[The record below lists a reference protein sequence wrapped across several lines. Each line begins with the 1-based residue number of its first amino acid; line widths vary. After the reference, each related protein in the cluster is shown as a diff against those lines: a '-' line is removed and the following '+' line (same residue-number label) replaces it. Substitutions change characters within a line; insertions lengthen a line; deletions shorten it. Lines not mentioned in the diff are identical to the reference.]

1 MLTGERDAPI
11 VDGGFTLEDGRKLAA
26 AIQATGKRL
35 TTAYVSQSDP
45 RLLLSLPCSKQPFK
59 RQHRTSDKLI
69 QENIVN
75 QWKVVASCMAVVMFV
90 AGCSG
95 SSDSNAPS
103 AASQNEA
110 LESQN
115 KELVRRVYTEVIGQ
129 NKSDLVSELFAA
141 DYIQHDSTV
150 PSGPAGQITLVEN
163 LKTKF
168 PGLVAT
174 IKHIGADGDYVA
186 VHWHASA
193 TPDNEATGQAA
204 IDLYRVSDGKIA
216 EHWDAFQD
224 VPATTASGNSM
235 FSDQYVY
242 KQPKQDVTEV
252 QEEANEKMAVN
263 AYKGLFDDR
272 NVGLLDQYWD
282 PGYLQHNPQ
291 LPNGVEGLP
300 GFIES
305 LPPGVPKLDFIQTL
319 ADDDLVYTISTNSVL
334 TDIFR
339 VVDNKIVEHWDVVP

>member
-1 MLTGERDAPI
+1 MN
-11 VDGGFTLEDGRKLAA
+11 
-26 AIQATGKRL
+26 
-35 TTAYVSQSDP
+35 
-45 RLLLSLPCSKQPFK
+45 
-59 RQHRTSDKLI
+59 H
-69 QENIVN
+69 
-75 QWKVVASCMAVVMFV
+75 WKALASCITVVMFV

-103 AASQNEA
+103 TASQNEA

-115 KELVRRVYTEVIGQ
+115 KELVRRFYTEVIGQ
-129 NKSDLVSELFAA
+129 NKTDLASELFAA
-141 DYIQHDSTV
+141 DYIQHDSSV

-163 LKTKF
+163 LKTKI

-193 TPDNEATGQAA
+193 TPDDEATGQAA

-235 FSDQYVY
+235 FSDLYVY
-242 KQPKQDVTEV
+242 EQPKQDVTEA

-263 AYKGLFDDR
+263 AYKGLFGDR
-272 NVGLLDQYWD
+272 NVALLDQYWN
-282 PGYLQHNPQ
+282 PIYLQHNPQ
-291 LPNGVEGLP
+291 VPNGVEGLR
-300 GFIES
+300 GLIGS
-305 LPPGVPKLDFIQTL
+305 LPPGGIKLEFIQTL
-319 ADDDLVYTISTNSVL
+319 ADDDLVYTFSPGSSTDHVAA
-334 TDIFR
+334 DIFR
-339 VVDNKIVEHWDVVP
+339 VVDDKIVEHWDVLP